1 MDFCY
6 GENLKISIF
15 GQSHAPAVGVTIE
28 GLPAGVEID
37 TEELQRYIEDNYEVD
52 VDAEKGGQPVYSYII
67 GIE

>member
-1 MDFCY
+1 MDFCS

-37 TEELQRYIEDNYEVD
+37 TEELQRFLDRRAPGRNQYSTSRKEVTLR
-52 VDAEKGGQPVYSYII
+52 SF
-67 GIE
+67 